1 MGTRDEISTEKQQAD
16 FLVNIGFSCFS
27 QSSNIVCFTKMQ
39 LYGIYRLTIHPFFF
53 KWCSHYY
60 LCTNLSYTSHLQ
72 LYTVYLSST
81 ESREFLHLKS
91 LLIYCFLTCSSFYS
105 FFILDISF
113 LFNPANLQWQCVF
126 QEAIQPSGKAFFFI
140 FFFWLCLSFA
150 LFRFLSTSTVTAAII
165 LSILVWLES
174 CTIQCGLQS
183 RLQATTNL

>member
-1 MGTRDEISTEKQQAD
+1 
-16 FLVNIGFSCFS
+16 
-27 QSSNIVCFTKMQ
+27 MQ

-113 LFNPANLQWQCVF
+113 QSS
-126 QEAIQPSGKAFFFI
+126 QPSVVVCILGSYTAIWKGFFFY
-140 FFFWLCLSFA
+140 FFFLVMFILCTFQISVNVHGNSCYNTLDPCVAWELHNPMWFA
-150 LFRFLSTSTVTAAII
+150 V
-165 LSILVWLES
+165 
-174 CTIQCGLQS
+174 
-183 RLQATTNL
+183 